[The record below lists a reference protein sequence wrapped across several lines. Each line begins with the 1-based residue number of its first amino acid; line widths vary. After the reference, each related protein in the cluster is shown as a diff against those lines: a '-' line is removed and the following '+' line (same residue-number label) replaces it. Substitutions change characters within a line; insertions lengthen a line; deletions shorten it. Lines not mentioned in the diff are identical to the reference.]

1 MKKILTAAYLA
12 AALLLLGACARQ
24 NNHISLDELN
34 CVEVGLEEETSFCWA
49 YTYVEYGNY
58 YENEVYLLKGGRRQ
72 EVAGMG
78 DGSEINTML
87 VSPSKMYAALE
98 ENGGEGHPYLAIITL
113 AELRQGRKPRYMA
126 GYDPYPGSLWEM
138 RWQGDKL
145 LFNTDKELSVD
156 NVASGEIRTYSIT
169 YSLDAA
175 TGELAQVGEP
185 VLLE

>member
-1 MKKILTAAYLA
+1 MKQIIIIGF
-12 AALLLLGACARQ
+12 LLLSCSCAMKNTRVM
-24 NNHISLDELN
+24 LDEKD
-34 CVEVGLEEETSFCWA
+34 CVEIGLEESISFCWA

-58 YENEVYLLKGGRRQ
+58 YENEVFLLKGGRRL
-72 EVAGMG
+72 EAVGMG

-113 AELRQGRKPRYMA
+113 EELRHGKEPRYTA
-126 GYDPYPGSLWEM
+126 GYEPYPGSLWEF

-145 LFNTDKELSVD
+145 LFNTDKELPEE
-156 NVASGEIRTYSIT
+156 NLETGFPKTYSIS

-175 TGELAQVGEP
+175 TGELVQVGEP